1 MKRMEE
7 NLEMKNSVNGENG
20 VKRRRVCCNLQKE
33 QNESI
38 VFQRGIDW
46 RPFWKMRVSELASD
60 RWCGKKFI
68 RMCAWEKCEK

>member
-1 MKRMEE
+1 MEE
-7 NLEMKNSVNGENG
+7 NLGIKNSVNGENG

-46 RPFWKMRVSELASD
+46 RPF
-60 RWCGKKFI
+60 
-68 RMCAWEKCEK
+68 